1 MDSRPTP
8 DWFRGCF
15 FFFFR
20 VSLLRFLLSANA
32 CPLSSLRLQK
42 GFGVFFANLFLQKH
56 FGIALLFANL
66 KKKKKRP
73 RGNAGHTLFREMWT
87 CWPCKPFGRAG
98 RQRAWPAKHPASA
111 GRKRRWAPRGA
122 SAVPPKRGPRHF
134 TFRREDCII
143 LLCVARLCLSM
154 ERAFFLFLCNT
165 PFPVPFASCAPCPPS
180 P

>member
-1 MDSRPTP
+1 MSPLLTP
-8 DWFRGCF
+8 SSE
-15 FFFFR
+15 R
-20 VSLLRFLLSANA
+20 VWSF
-32 CPLSSLRLQK
+32 
-42 GFGVFFANLFLQKH
+42 FLQFILTKA
-56 FGIALLFANL
+56 FWNRAIICKL

-73 RGNAGHTLFREMWT
+73 RGNAGHILFREMWT

-134 TFRREDCII
+134 TFRHEDCII